1 MAVDRLERVNAL
13 LRREI
18 GEALYKVFADG
29 SLDLAS
35 VTVTQV
41 MAARNLRNATV
52 FVSVFGHEG
61 ERGAVI
67 RRLADKA
74 RELQSHIN
82 RDLVLKY
89 TPRLRFELDGSIEK
103 GDHVLDVLSRLGND
117 GDDGVADGVNLN
129 AEHRTSNVE
138 VIGKVCL

>member
-41 MAARNLRNATV
+41 RAARNLRNATV
-52 FVSVFGHEG
+52 SVSVFGHEG
-61 ERGAVI
+61 ERGAII

-74 RELQSHIN
+74 RELQACIN

-89 TPRLRFELDGSIEK
+89 TPRLRFELDGSVEK
-103 GDHVLDVLSRLGND
+103 GDHVLGVLSRLETAG
-117 GDDGVADGVNLN
+117 GDDVADRDGFV
-129 AEHRTSNVE
+129 AE
-138 VIGKVCL
+138 GD